1 MAELIVKVKT
11 FTDAQ
16 RIADSHEISPTTIGR
31 SLELQEFFKAEC
43 KKY

>member
-1 MAELIVKVKT
+1 MADLIVKVKT

-16 RIADSHEISPTTIGR
+16 RIADSNEISPTAIGR
-31 SLELQEFFKAEC
+31 SFELQEFIKDEC